1 MSAETIDTQA
11 VQSDENEK
19 LKTTEEEDKKEKTK
33 QRLEALYKE
42 YATRTKEIEFHS
54 GRYHRQVGYVQTYL
68 AAISSLASYISEQA
82 RCGKTIFG
90 WVTSV

>member
-42 YATRTKEIEFHS
+42 YYTAPICQDNFPLFH
-54 GRYHRQVGYVQTYL
+54 L
-68 AAISSLASYISEQA
+68 
-82 RCGKTIFG
+82 
-90 WVTSV
+90 